1 MGVKK
6 LYCIIIHIFPQLI
19 SGFFLIGIQRAYT
32 YIFCNKSCR
41 NKKNKTFN
49 KTSLITNLSANMI
62 HTKVIS
68 HFGQLN
74 GIPMLRVLTLDNAL
88 YINPQFYMNSAKA
101 SKPEANTEVPT

>member
-6 LYCIIIHIFPQLI
+6 LYCIILHII
-19 SGFFLIGIQRAYT
+19 SGLFLIGIQRAY
-32 YIFCNKSCR
+32 IFFLINLVVTR
-41 NKKNKTFN
+41 KNT
-49 KTSLITNLSANMI
+49 LIANLSAKMI
-62 HTKVIS
+62 HPKVIG

-74 GIPMLRVLTLDNAL
+74 AIPMLRVLTLDNAL